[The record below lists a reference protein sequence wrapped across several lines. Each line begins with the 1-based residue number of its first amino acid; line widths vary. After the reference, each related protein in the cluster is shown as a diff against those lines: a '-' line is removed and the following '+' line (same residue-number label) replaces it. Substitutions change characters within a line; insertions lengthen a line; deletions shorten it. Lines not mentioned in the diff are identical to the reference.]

1 MANRSLSALGAHW
14 PPRRRLMVVAG
25 VLAVLLA
32 VAGAVAWFTGHGHS
46 ADESRV
52 PASSSTHPSVGTAAP
67 TPKPGTVAS
76 DVSQPPPIADPL
88 AFGRAA
94 AVMLWTFDAR
104 ITGRDEQLAGM
115 HTWMTPES
123 KYADWGSIQAQ
134 VPDPLLWSR
143 LRDNTQHATAT
154 TREAHFPSAFKQALA
169 DNPAAIT
176 EAYIYAVTVTGT
188 QQLAWT
194 GGGSG
199 AEERQVTLAVQ
210 CRPGADCR
218 LVAIAPAV
226 AP

>member
-1 MANRSLSALGAHW
+1 MLI
-14 PPRRRLMVVAG
+14 AG

-32 VAGAVAWFTGHGHS
+32 VAGAVAWSTGSDRNTSTPDATTDDS
-46 ADESRV
+46 ARPGGG
-52 PASSSTHPSVGTAAP
+52 PASPAPS
-67 TPKPGTVAS
+67 GTVTT
-76 DVSQPPPIADPL
+76 DVPQPPPIADPL

-104 ITGRDEQLAGM
+104 AASRAQQLAGM
-115 HTWMTPES
+115 RTWMTSET
-123 KYADWGSIQAQ
+123 KYADWDSVQAQ

-143 LRDNTQHATAT
+143 LKDNAQHATAI

-169 DNPAAIT
+169 ENPSALT

-194 GGGSG
+194 GGGG
-199 AEERQVTLAVQ
+199 VEERQVTLAVQ
-210 CRPGADCR
+210 CRPGTDCR
-218 LVAIAPAV
+218 LVAIAPTV

>member
-1 MANRSLSALGAHW
+1 MAKRSLTSLGAGW
-14 PPRRRLMVVAG
+14 SSNRRLVLVAG
-25 VLAVLLA
+25 VLAVLLT
-32 VAGAVAWFTGHGHS
+32 VAGAVAWFTGRGHNT
-46 ADESRV
+46 DEARV
-52 PASSSTHPSVGTAAP
+52 PAGASAHPGDGTAAP
-67 TPKPGTVAS
+67 APKPGTVTT
-76 DVSQPPPIADPL
+76 DVPQPPPVADPL

-104 ITGRDEQLAGM
+104 ATSRAQQLAGM
-115 HTWMTPES
+115 HTWMTSEA
-123 KYADWGSIQAQ
+123 KYADWDSVQAQ
-134 VPDPLLWSR
+134 VPDPVLWSR
-143 LRDNTQHATAT
+143 LKDNAQHATAI

-169 DNPAAIT
+169 DNPSALT

-210 CRPGADCR
+210 CRPGTDCR
-218 LVAIAPAV
+218 LVALAPTV